1 MKTYHQLLF
10 LLLLLFLGTPTK
22 NFAQRSRVTECLNKL
37 QLATVP
43 QNKSAIQLETSA
55 AYLLVNTDSALYY
68 ANQVLQSKEVENNK
82 ILKADAYLALGECY
96 NYMNQHI
103 QAIEYLLD
111 ARDIYEQENNQQ
123 GLGDSYY
130 ALGELYTVLKRYTI
144 SRNYFYRA
152 SNQFLQLNDQEYLAN
167 SYVSLGDNYCSEKM
181 LDSAMHFTQLALK
194 IGLKNNFSS
203 IQEYSFGNLAAI
215 AIEEKQ
221 YSAALQHLN
230 TSVQLSKEL
239 GNDYGIAY
247 GQLLAAKIYSGL
259 NNYSIAITLIDSCIK
274 AAQTMKMDDL
284 IMDAEQVKYAIGKKF
299 GNTALA
305 LISLENY
312 TTINDTLL
320 SSKKFTIINSLLE
333 KYRSAKKQSELDV
346 LQEVNHK
353 NRVVVIG
360 LIVAFL
366 LLLLLSFSIYKRF
379 NERKSMLNKLYVQ
392 HNSIQD
398 QASTLKQ
405 INHVKDRMF
414 SIISHDLRGPVASL
428 KGLIEFMKSE
438 SLTAQESE
446 MVVKELKQSVG
457 GIDMLLENLLVWA
470 QIQIRGDVSS
480 KTESIHVQTIANEII
495 FIATNAAQQKNIE
508 LTTLIEDDLI
518 ILADRNHISLII
530 RNLVNNAIKFTPK
543 NGKVVIEASKQ
554 TNGKVKLCVEDNGVG
569 MTQDEIAKLFNVEK
583 TYTQLGTEN
592 EKGSGLG
599 LMFVKE
605 YIQNLGG
612 DFTITSTKG
621 KGSRFC
627 VTL

>member
-1 MKTYHQLLF
+1 LLF
-10 LLLLLFLGTPTK
+10 ANIKTI
-22 NFAQRSRVTECLNKL
+22 AQRSSVLQSLEKL
-37 QLATVP
+37 QKATKSD
-43 QNKSAIQLETSA
+43 NKQAIQLETSA

-130 ALGELYTVLKRYTI
+130 ALGELYGVLKRYAI
-144 SRNYFYRA
+144 SRNYFFRA
-152 SNQFLQLNDQEYLAN
+152 SNQFLQLNDLEYLAN

-194 IGLKNNFSS
+194 IGVKNNFAA
-203 IQEYSFGNLAAI
+203 IQEYSHGNLAAI
-215 AIEEKQ
+215 FIEEKKF
-221 YSAALQHLN
+221 SEAIQHLN

-247 GQLLAAKIYSGL
+247 SQLLAAKIYSGL
-259 NNYSIAITLIDSCIK
+259 NNYSKAITLIDSCIK

-299 GNTALA
+299 GNTAQALA
-305 LISLENY
+305 SLENY
-312 TTINDTLL
+312 TTIYDTLL

-346 LQEVNHK
+346 LHEVNHK
-353 NRVVVIG
+353 NRIVVIG
-360 LIVAFL
+360 LILAFL

-379 NERKSMLNKLYVQ
+379 NERKLMLNKLYVQ

-480 KTESIHVQTIANEII
+480 KSESIHVQTIANEII

-530 RNLVNNAIKFTPK
+530 RNLVNNAIKFTPQ

-554 TNGKVKLCVEDNGVG
+554 PNGKVKLCVEDNGVG

-583 TYTQLGTEN
+583 TYSQLGTEN

-612 DFTITSTKG
+612 NFTITSTKG

-627 VTL
+627 VTV

>member
-1 MKTYHQLLF
+1 MKQHLGLFFIILLF
-10 LLLLLFLGTPTK
+10 ANIKTI
-22 NFAQRSRVTECLNKL
+22 AQRSSVLQSLEKL
-37 QLATVP
+37 QKATKSD
-43 QNKSAIQLETSA
+43 NKQAIQLETSA

-130 ALGELYTVLKRYTI
+130 ALGELYGVLKRYAI
-144 SRNYFYRA
+144 SRNYFFRA
-152 SNQFLQLNDQEYLAN
+152 SNQFLQLNDLEYLAN

-194 IGLKNNFSS
+194 IGVKNNFAA
-203 IQEYSFGNLAAI
+203 IQEYSHGNLAAI
-215 AIEEKQ
+215 FIEEKKF
-221 YSAALQHLN
+221 SEAIQHLN

-247 GQLLAAKIYSGL
+247 SQLLAAKIYSGL
-259 NNYSIAITLIDSCIK
+259 NNYSKAITLIDSCIK

-299 GNTALA
+299 GNTAQALA
-305 LISLENY
+305 SLENY
-312 TTINDTLL
+312 TTIYDTLL
-320 SSKKFTIINSLLE
+320 SRKKFTIINSLLE

-346 LQEVNHK
+346 LHEVNHK
-353 NRVVVIG
+353 NRIVVIG
-360 LIVAFL
+360 LILAFL

-379 NERKSMLNKLYVQ
+379 NERKLMLNKLYVQ

-480 KTESIHVQTIANEII
+480 KSESIHVQTIANEII

-530 RNLVNNAIKFTPK
+530 RNLVNNAIKFTPQ

-554 TNGKVKLCVEDNGVG
+554 PNGKVKLCVEDNGVG

-583 TYTQLGTEN
+583 TYSQLGTEN

-612 DFTITSTKG
+612 NFTITSTKG

-627 VTL
+627 VTV

>member
-1 MKTYHQLLF
+1 MKQHLGLFFIILLF
-10 LLLLLFLGTPTK
+10 ANIKTI
-22 NFAQRSRVTECLNKL
+22 AQRSSVLQSLEKL
-37 QLATVP
+37 QKATKSD
-43 QNKSAIQLETSA
+43 NKQAIQLETSA

-130 ALGELYTVLKRYTI
+130 ALGELYGVLKRYAI
-144 SRNYFYRA
+144 SRNYFFRA
-152 SNQFLQLNDQEYLAN
+152 SNQFLQLNDLEYLAN

-194 IGLKNNFSS
+194 IGVKNNFAA
-203 IQEYSFGNLAAI
+203 IQEYSHGNLAAI
-215 AIEEKQ
+215 FIEEKKF
-221 YSAALQHLN
+221 SEAIQHLN

-247 GQLLAAKIYSGL
+247 SQLLAAKIYSGL
-259 NNYSIAITLIDSCIK
+259 NNYSKAITLIDSCIK

-299 GNTALA
+299 GNTAQALA
-305 LISLENY
+305 SLENY
-312 TTINDTLL
+312 TTIYDTLL

-346 LQEVNHK
+346 LHEVNHK
-353 NRVVVIG
+353 NRIVVIG
-360 LIVAFL
+360 LILAFL

-379 NERKSMLNKLYVQ
+379 NERKLMLNKLYVQ

-480 KTESIHVQTIANEII
+480 KSESIHVQTIANEII

-530 RNLVNNAIKFTPK
+530 RNLVNNAIKFTPQ

-554 TNGKVKLCVEDNGVG
+554 PNGKVKLCVEDNGVG

-583 TYTQLGTEN
+583 TYSQLGTEN

-612 DFTITSTKG
+612 NFTITSTKG

-627 VTL
+627 VTV

>member
-1 MKTYHQLLF
+1 
-10 LLLLLFLGTPTK
+10 
-22 NFAQRSRVTECLNKL
+22 
-37 QLATVP
+37 
-43 QNKSAIQLETSA
+43 
-55 AYLLVNTDSALYY
+55 
-68 ANQVLQSKEVENNK
+68 
-82 ILKADAYLALGECY
+82 
-96 NYMNQHI
+96 
-103 QAIEYLLD
+103 
-111 ARDIYEQENNQQ
+111 
-123 GLGDSYY
+123 
-130 ALGELYTVLKRYTI
+130 
-144 SRNYFYRA
+144 
-152 SNQFLQLNDQEYLAN
+152 
-167 SYVSLGDNYCSEKM
+167 M

-194 IGLKNNFSS
+194 IGVKNNFAA
-203 IQEYSFGNLAAI
+203 IQEYSHGNLAAI
-215 AIEEKQ
+215 FIEEKKF
-221 YSAALQHLN
+221 SEAIQHLN

-247 GQLLAAKIYSGL
+247 SQLLAAKIYSGL
-259 NNYSIAITLIDSCIK
+259 NNYSKAITLIDSCIK

-299 GNTALA
+299 GNTAQALA
-305 LISLENY
+305 SLENY
-312 TTINDTLL
+312 TTIYDTLL

-346 LQEVNHK
+346 LHEVNHK
-353 NRVVVIG
+353 NRIVVIG
-360 LIVAFL
+360 LILAFL

-379 NERKSMLNKLYVQ
+379 NERKLMLNKLYVQ

-480 KTESIHVQTIANEII
+480 KSESIHVQTIANEII

-530 RNLVNNAIKFTPK
+530 RNLVNNAIKFTPQ

-554 TNGKVKLCVEDNGVG
+554 PNGKVKLCVEDNGVG

-583 TYTQLGTEN
+583 TYSQLGTEN

-612 DFTITSTKG
+612 NFTITSTKG

-627 VTL
+627 VTV